1 MLSRV
6 LTRRTGL
13 LSANRVALSIS
24 NRRLSSETREFQA
37 ETRKLLDIVTNSIY
51 TDKEVFLRELI
62 SNSSDALEKYRY
74 KQVLN
79 EVKTID
85 GDAAPLGITIT
96 ADKEKGLITIVD
108 NGIGM
113 TKDELIGNLGT
124 IARSGSKQFVESLKE
139 KGAGKDGDGI
149 IGQFGVGFYSSFMVV
164 DTVSVESASAAAS
177 TGAHQQHK

>member
-85 GDAAPLGITIT
+85 GDAAP
-96 ADKEKGLITIVD
+96 
-108 NGIGM
+108 
-113 TKDELIGNLGT
+113 
-124 IARSGSKQFVESLKE
+124 
-139 KGAGKDGDGI
+139 
-149 IGQFGVGFYSSFMVV
+149 
-164 DTVSVESASAAAS
+164 
-177 TGAHQQHK
+177 